1 MRTPTTSAT
10 LPECRTAAVQRGLF
24 YRAAKAWNS
33 LNNNARTAQSL
44 RSFLK
49 KVCKGSNEEIA
60 YRRLNIQLQCIITLL
75 VISSSSN
82 FKSLFLFQEN
92 VCHLSLNQ

>member
-33 LNNNARTAQSL
+33 LNSNTRTAQS
-44 RSFLK
+44 FIKIGFK
-49 KVCKGSNEEIA
+49 KCVKAE
-60 YRRLNIQLQCIITLL
+60 
-75 VISSSSN
+75 
-82 FKSLFLFQEN
+82 FMKK
-92 VCHLSLNQ
+92 

>member
-33 LNNNARTAQSL
+33 LNKRTAQS
-44 RSFLK
+44 FIKIGFK
-49 KVCKGSNEEIA
+49 KCAKAE
-60 YRRLNIQLQCIITLL
+60 
-75 VISSSSN
+75 
-82 FKSLFLFQEN
+82 FMKK
-92 VCHLSLNQ
+92 